1 MLDGLKTD
9 NWRRKNLENS
19 LGTREITAKRLI
31 LRRFYSRDI
40 TCVCQNLIHDI
51 SVAKLF
57 WGDEY
62 ANTYNI
68 DSYFDRLQDL
78 YSKPC
83 FFLWAIQL
91 CDEERII
98 GFIRADYNQNV
109 NSAKLSF
116 ALELTRQNHG
126 YMKEAISAVIPYL
139 IEEVQVNRIEA
150 FCDNQHRIANKVLIR
165 CGFNVEGIK
174 RQAGFSN
181 GEIVDLISFAILKET
196 YMRIKEYKNINI
208 DDLWITNYRENGG
221 ERLKNIMRL
230 PKDEAVKLA
239 SQLSTLTTSG
249 NDRYGYYFERY
260 YEKRQ
265 KTEEWLYVQFQK
277 HGGNPQTKHPI
288 YFVLCDSSSLE
299 RFYGQRDRVSI
310 KLKDIP
316 SEYLSFTPR
325 DSMHLKDMG
334 LLEGTVWSKY
344 DFLGLLKKSDRGI
357 GNMIVNLPG
366 LYGQPGGYIEA
377 HLWDDDYLKF
387 AY

>member
-1 MLDGLKTD
+1 MTAEG
-9 NWRRKNLENS
+9 RYALENS
-19 LGTREITAKRLI
+19 LGTREIKTKRLI
-31 LRRFYSRDI
+31 LRRFYPQDF
-40 TCVCQNLIHDI
+40 TYVCQNLIHDK
-51 SVAKLF
+51 SAAKLF
-57 WGDEY
+57 CGDDY
-62 ANTYNI
+62 ANTPNL
-68 DSYFDRLQDL
+68 DSYFDGLQNL
-78 YSKPC
+78 YLNPY

-91 CDEERII
+91 RDEERII

-109 NSAKLSF
+109 NSVRLSF
-116 ALELTRQNHG
+116 ALESARQNHG

-139 IEEVQVNRIEA
+139 MEKVLINRIEA
-150 FCDNQHRIANKVLIR
+150 FCDNQHRMASKVLIR
-165 CGFNVEGIK
+165 CGFNGEGIK

-181 GEIVDLISFAILKET
+181 GKIVDLISFAILKDT
-196 YMRIKEYKNINI
+196 YMRIKEYEHINV
-208 DDLWITNYRENGG
+208 DDLWVTNYRENGG
-221 ERLKNIMRL
+221 EHLKSIMRL

-239 SQLSTLTTSG
+239 RHLSSVTTSG

-316 SEYLSFTPR
+316 SESISFTPR

-334 LLEGTVWSKY
+334 LLEGTVWSKN
-344 DFLGLLKKSDRGI
+344 DFFELLKKSDRSI

-377 HLWDDDYLKF
+377 HLWNDDYLKF

>member
-1 MLDGLKTD
+1 M
-9 NWRRKNLENS
+9 ENS
-19 LGTREITAKRLI
+19 LGTRKITTKRLI
-31 LRRFYSRDI
+31 LRKFYSRDL
-40 TCVCQNLIHDI
+40 TCVCQNLIHDR

-62 ANTYNI
+62 VNASNI
-68 DSYFDRLQDL
+68 DNYFDGLHNL
-78 YSKPC
+78 YANPY

-98 GFIRADYNQNV
+98 GFICADYSQNI
-109 NSAKLSF
+109 NSVKLSF
-116 ALELTRQNHG
+116 ALELTLQNHG

-139 IEEVQVNRIEA
+139 MEEVQIKRIEA
-150 FCDNQHRIANKVLIR
+150 FCDSQHRMASKVLIR
-165 CGFNVEGIK
+165 CGFSVEGTK

-181 GEIVDLISFAILKET
+181 GEIVDLISFAIIKDT
-196 YMRIKEYKNINI
+196 YIRIKEYKNINI

-221 ERLKNIMRL
+221 DHLKSIMRL

-239 SQLSTLTTSG
+239 KHLSSVTTSG
-249 NDRYGYYFERY
+249 NDRYGTYFERY

-265 KTEEWLYVQFQK
+265 NTEEWLYAQFQK

-288 YFVLCDSSSLE
+288 YFVLCDSPSLE
-299 RFYGQRDRVSI
+299 HFYGQRDRVVM

-316 SEYLSFTPR
+316 SEYVSFTPR

-334 LLEGTVWSKY
+334 LLEGTVWSKD
-344 DFLGLLKKSDRGI
+344 DFFELLKKSGRGI

-377 HLWDDDYLKF
+377 HIWDDDYLKF